1 MLMRPLEAPPFP
13 RPPYMTILTHTHT
26 RDHHLHHHHPPP
38 SHPPPHHHHHH
49 CSNQTECKSLP
60 GRGRSHTISYAKQQP
75 LGVMQCNTMQHNMVM
90 QCINVMQEM
99 YLNAMQCMGIPKT
112 IQCQLKRGT
121 SQGNAT
127 QYKTMRRVKCN
138 ATRYMVNV
146 T

>member
-99 YLNAMQCMGIPKT
+99 YLNAMQCMGTQFNANEKEEHLKAMQRNT
-112 IQCQLKRGT
+112 KQCNMSNAKQLGT
-121 SQGNAT
+121 W
-127 QYKTMRRVKCN
+127 
-138 ATRYMVNV
+138 
-146 T
+146 